1 MVISSNRWL
10 SASEQTINAKY
21 IWEKLKAFGWS
32 EQAIAGVLGNMQV
45 ESTINPGIWE
55 GLNPNN
61 TSRGFGMV
69 QYTPGS
75 MVLNRAAEVNVPP
88 GDMDFQLNLLNT
100 DYFKHWIMTS
110 TYSLSYASFKTS
122 TQSPEWLAQ
131 AFLRNFERPANQ
143 NQPARSTHARRW
155 YDQLRGSGGVKIVNS
170 NGSIDKMIDWMQ
182 KKDAAGVTYSMKYRN
197 GPRSYDCSSAV
208 FYALIAGG
216 FRKAG
221 SLIGNTDTLFSLE
234 GSLLKPIN
242 RANGLQK
249 GDIFVSGRKGGSGG
263 AAGHTGFALNATQAI
278 HCSSGFNG
286 IGISSNSDSRVRAY
300 SGAPV
305 YWYRLAGT
313 TIEEPTPGL
322 PGQGVIEAPPTDGAI
337 EAPVGDKE
345 ITIHSVNDGR
355 ECIEQPEL
363 IELFG
368 INMETVSFSDVESP
382 NDLLEKGKDYLNN
395 QPLDLQALSVD
406 FAQLYK
412 FDPRYKKLKVGDVIT
427 VRNDELNV
435 NARMRIE
442 TRSFNLDDDQT
453 GDVELGRQ
461 FKTLVNWATDPNLII
476 SLDDR
481 SRRR

>member
-10 SASEQTINAKY
+10 NASEQTTNAKY

-32 EQAIAGVLGNMQV
+32 EQAIAGVLGNMQI

-75 MVLNRAAEVNVPP
+75 MVLERASQLGVPP
-88 GDMDFQLNLLNT
+88 GDMDFQLTLLNT
-100 DYFKHWIMTS
+100 DYFRHWIATS
-110 TYSLSYASFKTS
+110 GYNLNYSSFKKS

-131 AFLRNFERPANQ
+131 AFLKNFERPANQ

-182 KKDAAGVTYSMKYRN
+182 KKDAAGVTYSMDYRN

-208 FYALIAGG
+208 FYSLIAGG
-216 FRKAG
+216 FRRPG

-234 GSLLKPIN
+234 GTLLKPIN

-278 HCSSGFNG
+278 HCSTRFNG
-286 IGISSNSDSRVRAY
+286 IGISSNADSAVRAFN
-300 SGAPV
+300 GAPV
-305 YWYRLAGT
+305 YWYRLTGT
-313 TIEEPTPGL
+313 TTAAPEPTP
-322 PGQGVIEAPPTDGAI
+322 IAPPADKPV
-337 EAPVGDKE
+337 EAVTTFSEELID
-345 ITIHSVNDGR
+345 IRSVNDGV
-355 ECIEQPEL
+355 EWLEQPEL
-363 IELFG
+363 VKLFG
-368 INMETVSFSDVESP
+368 RNFFEETFDGVTSP
-382 NDLLEKGKDYLNN
+382 NDLKERATELLNS
-395 QPLDLQALSVD
+395 QPLDLQSLAITY
-406 FAQLYK
+406 AQLYK
-412 FDPRYKKLKVGDVIT
+412 IDPRYKKLKKGDVVTI
-427 VRNDELNV
+427 RLEDLNV
-435 NARMRIE
+435 YSRMRIE
-442 TRSFNLDDDQT
+442 SKSFSLDSDEEGTIQ
-453 GDVELGRQ
+453 LGKQ
-461 FKTLVNWATDPNLII
+461 FKPGTYWINNPSDLASMMDKN
-476 SLDDR
+476 
-481 SRRR
+481 RRW